1 MGGRGSGSLPD
12 DIGSHRGGR
21 SKKSALAVTGSG
33 APVMPRALSADAAY
47 HWELLTERLSGVVF
61 EQDSHILGRM
71 AIWMSQLTRLDG
83 DLAVLQDGVSSE
95 DDGDGDGEAVERLIR
110 TMLAIERNLDTKCA
124 KFGMTP
130 RDRQLLLM
138 PKEEEELDAFE
149 QMIKD
154 RE

>member
-1 MGGRGSGSLPD
+1 
-12 DIGSHRGGR
+12 
-21 SKKSALAVTGSG
+21 
-33 APVMPRALSADAAY
+33 MPRGLSADAAY